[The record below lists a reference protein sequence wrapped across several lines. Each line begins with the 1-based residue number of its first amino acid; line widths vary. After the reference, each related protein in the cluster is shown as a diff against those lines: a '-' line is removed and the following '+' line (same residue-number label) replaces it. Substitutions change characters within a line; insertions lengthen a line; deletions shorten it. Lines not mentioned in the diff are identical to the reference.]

1 MEKILCVYC
10 GDLFDSL
17 KKAIG
22 SERGHHSSH

>member
-17 KKAIG
+17 EKAIE
-22 SERGHHSSH
+22 SLHDILPR